1 VSSSHAASVR
11 REALARDA
19 ARRQAV
25 DTLRIASDI
34 ARYSAE
40 QIGNGLSPRAARQAA
55 IETAGELEAAAGLL
69 RRLTRPP
76 PERRADARRAL
87 AAELAASGVPQ
98 RQIAV
103 QVGRSKRTVWGYLHD
118 RPS

>member
-1 VSSSHAASVR
+1 VPSRVEQSAR

-19 ARRQAV
+19 ARRQVV

-40 QIGNGLSPRAARQAA
+40 QIGNGLSPQAARQAA
-55 IETAGELEAAAGLL
+55 IETAGELQLVVSTL
-69 RRLTRPP
+69 RRLTRLDLNSA
-76 PERRADARRAL
+76 ERRAL
-87 AAELAASGVPQ
+87 AVELAATGMSQ

-103 QVGRSKRTVWGYLHD
+103 QVGRSKRRVWSYLHG
-118 RPS
+118 RP